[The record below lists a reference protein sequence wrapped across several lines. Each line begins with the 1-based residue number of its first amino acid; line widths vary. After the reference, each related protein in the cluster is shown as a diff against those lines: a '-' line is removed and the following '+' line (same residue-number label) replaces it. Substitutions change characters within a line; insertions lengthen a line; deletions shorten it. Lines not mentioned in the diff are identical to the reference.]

1 MPSNFLRMYL
11 AVSLKCSKRR
21 TGGTAGR
28 NPHRR
33 TTPHSREG
41 RTLLAEYGSWQQPSP
56 IRDPLTQHV
65 EHITTKREIIRVIP
79 RPLKPGL
86 QPSLIRRNV
95 PNSRQPIEPPWVRR
109 RVCGLGDL

>member
-28 NPHRR
+28 NPHGR

-41 RTLLAEYGSWQQPSP
+41 RNLLAEYRSWQRPSP
-56 IRDPLTQHV
+56 IRDPLTQDV
-65 EHITTKREIIRVIP
+65 ENIP
-79 RPLKPGL
+79 TCPRSLNSGPGML
-86 QPSLIRRNV
+86 FENWATWLV
-95 PNSRQPIEPPWVRR
+95 
-109 RVCGLGDL
+109 